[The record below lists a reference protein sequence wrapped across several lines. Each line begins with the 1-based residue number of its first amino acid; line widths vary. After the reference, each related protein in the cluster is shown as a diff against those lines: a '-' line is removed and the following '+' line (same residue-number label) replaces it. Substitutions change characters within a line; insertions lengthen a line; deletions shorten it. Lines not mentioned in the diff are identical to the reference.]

1 MVDTLVDNPLLTLFG
16 IVALG
21 YLAGR
26 VRIGSFSLGLS
37 AVLFVGLGVS
47 AAEPRLELPEV
58 IYLLGLVLFV
68 YTIGLSS
75 GPSFFATIR
84 TGGMRL
90 NAVVLALI
98 VASAVEC
105 LLLVALLDVDRVV
118 AAGMFTGALTNTP
131 ALAAILDALPRVLE
145 GADSGAAASRPVVGY
160 SLAYPIGVLGTI
172 AVMWLL
178 ERMWRVDHA
187 AEAAATG
194 LTSAPLEHWTVQ
206 VQRRDRPA
214 VRMLAARTG
223 TTISASRVLSGD
235 AVHIADPG
243 ERLDDG
249 DLVTL
254 VGTSDELA
262 KATAWLGARMNTDLA
277 RADELDSRRMFV
289 SNPEIVG
296 IRLADLQLPE
306 RRGITV
312 TRIRRGD
319 VDMVATPDS
328 VLELG
333 DRVRLVAPGDRMV
346 EAADF
351 VGDSYRDL
359 SELDVL
365 TFAVGIELGLLVGL
379 IPVPIPG
386 LGTIHLGSAGGPLV
400 VALLLGA
407 VGRTGPLVWQIPYSA
422 NLTLRQLG
430 VVLFLAGIG
439 TRAGP
444 AFKSALSDPASLVVI
459 ATGAALTISV
469 AVATLVVAHRVMHVT
484 FGRAMG
490 MLAGLQTQP
499 AVLAYANE
507 QARTELPNRGYTTVY
522 PLAMITKIITAQIL
536 LVLLV

>member
-26 VRIGSFSLGLS
+26 VRIGSFSLGVS

-47 AAEPRLELPEV
+47 AAEPRLELPEE

-131 ALAAILDALPRVLE
+131 ALAAVLDTLPRVLE
-145 GADSGAAASRPVVGY
+145 GADAGAAASRPVVGY
-160 SLAYPIGVLGTI
+160 SLSYPIGVLGTI

-178 ERMWRVDHA
+178 ERVWRVDHA
-187 AEAAATG
+187 AEAEATG

-254 VGTSDELA
+254 VGTSDELE
-262 KATAWLGARMNTDLA
+262 KATAWLGARLNTDLA
-277 RADELDSRRMFV
+277 RADALDSRRMFV

-333 DRVRLVAPGDRMV
+333 DRVRLVAPSDRMV

-365 TFAVGIELGLLVGL
+365 TFAVGIALGLLVGL

-407 VGRTGPLVWQIPYSA
+407 VGRTGPVVWQIPYSA

-469 AVATLVVAHRVMHVT
+469 AVATLVMAHRMMRVT

-507 QARTELPNRGYTTVY
+507 QARTELPNLGYTTVY

>member
-1 MVDTLVDNPLLTLFG
+1 
-16 IVALG
+16 
-21 YLAGR
+21 
-26 VRIGSFSLGLS
+26 
-37 AVLFVGLGVS
+37 
-47 AAEPRLELPEV
+47 
-58 IYLLGLVLFV
+58 
-68 YTIGLSS
+68 
-75 GPSFFATIR
+75 
-84 TGGMRL
+84 
-90 NAVVLALI
+90 
-98 VASAVEC
+98 
-105 LLLVALLDVDRVV
+105 
-118 AAGMFTGALTNTP
+118 
-131 ALAAILDALPRVLE
+131 
-145 GADSGAAASRPVVGY
+145 
-160 SLAYPIGVLGTI
+160 
-172 AVMWLL
+172 
-178 ERMWRVDHA
+178 
-187 AEAAATG
+187 
-194 LTSAPLEHWTVQ
+194 
-206 VQRRDRPA
+206 
-214 VRMLAARTG
+214 
-223 TTISASRVLSGD
+223 
-235 AVHIADPG
+235 
-243 ERLDDG
+243 
-249 DLVTL
+249 
-254 VGTSDELA
+254 
-262 KATAWLGARMNTDLA
+262 
-277 RADELDSRRMFV
+277 
-289 SNPEIVG
+289 
-296 IRLADLQLPE
+296 
-306 RRGITV
+306 
-312 TRIRRGD
+312 
-319 VDMVATPDS
+319 MVATPDS

>member
-16 IVALG
+16 IIALG
-21 YLAGR
+21 YVAGR
-26 VRIGSFSLGLS
+26 VRVGSFSLGVS
-37 AVLFVGLGVS
+37 AVLFVGLGVG
-47 AAEPRLELPEV
+47 AAEPRLELPEEV
-58 IYLLGLVLFV
+58 YLLGLVLFV

-75 GPSFFATIR
+75 GPSFFGSLR
-84 TGGMRL
+84 TGGLRL
-90 NAVVLALI
+90 NALVLALI
-98 VASAVEC
+98 VAAAVEC
-105 LLLVALLDVDRVV
+105 LLLVTLLDVDRVV
-118 AAGMFTGALTNTP
+118 AAGMLTGALTNTP
-131 ALAAILDALPRVLE
+131 ALAGVLDALPRALE
-145 GADSGAAASRPVVGY
+145 GTDVGAAASKPVVGY

-178 ERMWRVDHA
+178 ERLWRVDHA
-187 AEAAATG
+187 AEAQATG
-194 LTSAPLEHWTVQ
+194 LASAPLEHWTVQ

-214 VRMLAARTG
+214 VGTLADRTG
-223 TTISASRVLSGD
+223 TTISASRVLSGG
-235 AVHIADPG
+235 AVHVADPG

-249 DLVTL
+249 DLVTV
-254 VGTSDELA
+254 VGTPDELA
-262 KATAWLGARMNTDLA
+262 KATAWLGARIKTDLA
-277 RADELDSRRMFV
+277 RAQAFDSRRMFV
-289 SNPEIVG
+289 SKPEIVG
-296 IRLADLQLPE
+296 IPLADLQLTE
-306 RRGITV
+306 RQGITV

-319 VDMVATPDS
+319 VDMVATPNS

-333 DRVRLVAPGDRMV
+333 DRVRIVAPADRMV
-346 EAADF
+346 EAADL

-365 TFAVGIELGLLVGL
+365 TFAVGIGLGLLVGL
-379 IPVPIPG
+379 MPLPVPG

-407 VGRTGPLVWQIPYSA
+407 VGRTGPVVWQIPYSA

-444 AFKSALSDPASLVVI
+444 AFKSALSDPASLLVI

-469 AVATLVVAHRVMHVT
+469 SVATLVMAHRVMRVT

-507 QARTELPNRGYTTVY
+507 QARMELPNRGYTTVY
-522 PLAMITKIITAQIL
+522 PLAMIAKIIVAQIL